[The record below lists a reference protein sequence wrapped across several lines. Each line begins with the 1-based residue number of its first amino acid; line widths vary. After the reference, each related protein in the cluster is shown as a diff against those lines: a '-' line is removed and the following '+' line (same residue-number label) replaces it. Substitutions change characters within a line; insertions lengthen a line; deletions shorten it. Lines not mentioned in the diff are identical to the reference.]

1 MGVRANYQD
10 IVMLSVIGEV
20 ASPRLEG
27 NGYTIGH
34 DGAPRVLTT
43 SGGITYNVR
52 VGDRAIGWAADHT
65 EPGVTVRNKDPQE
78 HVALTALAG
87 IAHADSVAA
96 GHGPGVDTVLA
107 SASGAIRPR
116 LAPDEANISWLLGL
130 RPARAAA
137 PGGD

>member
-1 MGVRANYQD
+1 M
-10 IVMLSVIGEV
+10 
-20 ASPRLEG
+20 
-27 NGYTIGH
+27 
-34 DGAPRVLTT
+34 LTT

-78 HVALTALAG
+78 HVALTAMAC

-96 GHGPGVDTVLA
+96 GHGPGVNTVLA
-107 SASGAIRPR
+107 GASGAIRPR
-116 LAPDEANISWLLGL
+116 LAPDEANIVGLLGL